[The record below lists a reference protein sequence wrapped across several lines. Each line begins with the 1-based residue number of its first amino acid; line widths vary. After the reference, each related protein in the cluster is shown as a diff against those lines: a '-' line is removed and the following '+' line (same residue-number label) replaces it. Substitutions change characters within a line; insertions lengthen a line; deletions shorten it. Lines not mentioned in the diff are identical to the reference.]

1 VLKGAPIMETQMSS
15 HTVVR
20 MVKDPPKLPHSDQLQ
35 TTSARQVC
43 AFLPWNQSAS
53 YNVRQLFII
62 GGTRT
67 ECWGPFKVSN
77 CFWVIYGNSHQPWAG
92 PILGMNHSNGLFF
105 HQKFDS
111 TCSYSITPPFP
122 LFFLWSNPK

>member
-1 VLKGAPIMETQMSS
+1 METQMSS

-35 TTSARQVC
+35 TTSAGQVC

-53 YNVRQLFII
+53 YNFRPLFII

-67 ECWGPFKVSN
+67 ECWGLLMCLTVF
-77 CFWVIYGNSHQPWAG
+77 G
-92 PILGMNHSNGLFF
+92 
-105 HQKFDS
+105 
-111 TCSYSITPPFP
+111 SYMATLIN
-122 LFFLWSNPK
+122 LEQGQFLA